1 MNLDLHDRRT
11 QLGVGLVLLG
21 LLALFSNFG
30 LFAGLGRVV
39 GMLLFG
45 AAGVLVI
52 GMYRRDPGRV
62 WTLPVGFG
70 LLGLAVATLELPWS
84 GGAFLG
90 AIGLGFLAIWLLD
103 EERQAWWALI
113 PAGVLITLGLV
124 ATWDEMVGGR
134 GEVGGTIF
142 FLGLAGTFAAL
153 YLLPSVQQRWAIWP
167 ALGLGVVAVLTLSFS
182 GGWIAPIVLIAAGA
196 WMLTRQS
203 RPQEVRPVAPAPP
216 TPAPGDVPPASP
228 VTPVPA
234 PGTLSPSEPEPT
246 AEVEP
251 TPEAAPSDE
260 TPRSE
265 GVEPAP
271 TEPAEDATGDEEDPT
286 RTA

>member
-21 LLALFSNFG
+21 LLALLSNFG
-30 LFAGLGRVV
+30 LFAGLGAIV

-70 LLGLAVATLELPWS
+70 LLGLAVATLEAPWS

-90 AIGLGFLAIWLLD
+90 AIGLGFLAIWLMD
-103 EERQAWWALI
+103 TERKAWWALI

-124 ATWDEMVGGR
+124 ATWDEMIGGR

-203 RPQEVRPVAPAPP
+203 RPEEVRPVTPVPPA
-216 TPAPGDVPPASP
+216 PAPGDVPPASP
-228 VTPVPA
+228 VPPVPA
-234 PGTLSPSEPEPT
+234 PGTLAEPT
-246 AEVEP
+246 TDASAEP
-251 TPEAAPSDE
+251 DTPDDGVAADAGEAASQE
-260 TPRSE
+260 PRQ
-265 GVEPAP
+265 
-271 TEPAEDATGDEEDPT
+271 DATGDDEDPT
-286 RTA
+286 RNA